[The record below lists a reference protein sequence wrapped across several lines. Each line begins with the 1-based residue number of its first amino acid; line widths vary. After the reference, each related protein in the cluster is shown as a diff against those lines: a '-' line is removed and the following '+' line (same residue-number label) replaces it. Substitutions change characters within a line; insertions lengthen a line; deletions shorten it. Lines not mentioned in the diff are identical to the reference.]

1 MATKNMPKPET
12 APAVA
17 EPLKNSLTE
26 PFEPLSTETI
36 SAGNEYLAELKRNQ
50 VLQIIESYHHDFD
63 HFYESIQNAVDA
75 CQRAFVEYEKQ
86 NRSAEYTPLV
96 DVEINLKTNR
106 LTVIDNGLGMSKDV
120 VRKFFFTPYAT
131 LKNIDSAATQALQ
144 RGEKGVGAT
153 FLSYGSEYVHLSTI
167 TNGREMNCCK
177 LERGLSWCKKKLP
190 LLPLPTVK
198 SLRVSR
204 QTSFVTPRNSR

>member
-26 PFEPLSTETI
+26 PFEPLSTETT
-36 SAGNEYLAELKRNQ
+36 GQVTEYLAELKRNQ

-75 CQRAFVEYEKQ
+75 CQRAFSEYEKQ
-86 NRSAEYTPLV
+86 NRSAEYTPRV

-106 LTVIDNGLGMSKDV
+106 LTVIDNGPGMSSDV
-120 VRKFFFTPYAT
+120 VRKF
-131 LKNIDSAATQALQ
+131 SS
-144 RGEKGVGAT
+144 R
-153 FLSYGSEYVHLSTI
+153 
-167 TNGREMNCCK
+167 
-177 LERGLSWCKKKLP
+177 
-190 LLPLPTVK
+190 PT
-198 SLRVSR
+198 RR
-204 QTSFVTPRNSR
+204 